1 MAHFD
6 LFLLI
11 GCGSM
16 IRLSL
21 WN

>member
-1 MAHFD
+1 MARFN

-21 WN
+21 